1 MSSRIAKM
9 TKKLSPGFLEDVV
22 KMDAAALQAAMV
34 VAEKELQSVEEA
46 QEHDDKLNGAKEL
59 MRDLSAPYREQ
70 KAVSKA
76 KIGYL
81 VHMLRERELLG
92 GEDPAASG
100 SGT

>member
-9 TKKLSPGFLEDVV
+9 TKKLSPSFLEDVV
-22 KMDAAALQAAMV
+22 KMDAAAIKAAMV
-34 VAEKELQSVEEA
+34 AAEKELQTIEET

-59 MRDLSAPYREQ
+59 LRDLSAPYREQ

-81 VHMLRERELLG
+81 VHMLKERELLG
-92 GEDPAASG
+92 DPSLAKAE
-100 SGT
+100 GT